1 MLPGAWSGLGL
12 QFNYTYIDQSGL
24 EDPNEVSEGTLA
36 FDENG
41 NPITDNRNT
50 FRVFS
55 GLPLQG
61 YSDQNLNIVGM
72 YEYNDI
78 SFRLAYTWRSEYL
91 LTLRE
96 SEEYVPAYAEDSGM
110 MDASLY
116 YTINDN
122 WKIGIEG
129 NNLLNSET
137 KTKYQMNQAG
147 DLTDALSFTTDRR
160 YALSVRATF

>member
-12 QFNYTYIDQSGL
+12 QLNYTYIDQNGL
-24 EDPNEVSEGTLA
+24 EDPNGAVGPSTRFNSSGQPIV
-36 FDENG
+36 DE
-41 NPITDNRNT
+41 RNT

-61 YSDQNLNIVGM
+61 YSDQNMNLVGM

-96 SEEYVPAYAEDSGM
+96 SEDFAPVYAKAAGM

-116 YTINDN
+116 YTINEN
-122 WKIGIEG
+122 WKVGVEG
-129 NNLLNSET
+129 SNLLNTET
-137 KTKYQMNQAG
+137 KTVYQMNQAG
-147 DLTDALSFTTDRR
+147 VKTDALNFTTDRR
-160 YALSVRATF
+160 YALSLRATF

>member
-1 MLPGAWSGLGL
+1 MG
-12 QFNYTYIDQSGL
+12 FK
-24 EDPNEVSEGTLA
+24 EDGSRV
-36 FDENG
+36 D
-41 NPITDNRNT
+41 DNRNT

-61 YSDQNLNIVGM
+61 YSDQNFNIVGM
-72 YEYNDI
+72 YELNDV

-96 SEEYVPAYAEDSGM
+96 SEEYVPAFAKASGM
-110 MDASLY
+110 LDASLY

-129 NNLLNSET
+129 SNLLNTET
-137 KTKYQMNQAG
+137 KTQYQMDQAG
-147 DLTDALSFTTDRR
+147 TRTDALSFTTDRR
-160 YALSVRATF
+160 YALSVRAIF